1 MKQLSRFIF
10 MLSLILLVTACEKEL
25 IVEPDNNVPDYSKV
39 PTVKIRNYVN
49 RIFIDL
55 IGREPTNP
63 EMDLEV
69 GKLRNAN
76 LSENA
81 RKELI
86 EQLMF
91 STIEI
96 PGDTTYQIAYYRRI
110 YELSK
115 IRFIEGASEADI
127 LSERN
132 MLLNRYIS
140 DSLSGN
146 MEAASQALLD
156 ANKMLRILDGR
167 VNYMDDNIN
176 IMELC
181 GIMVDNAFY
190 DFINMNSFN
199 FVNACFSDLLF
210 RFPTTAE
217 FQTGFEMVEDDIAG
231 VLFQTSGNNKADFI
245 HILIQSR
252 EAHQGMII
260 WTYNTLLARQPNTI
274 EINKHLSDFF
284 TDKNLQ
290 KLQTSIM
297 ISDEYANF

>member
-1 MKQLSRFIF
+1 
-10 MLSLILLVTACEKEL
+10 
-25 IVEPDNNVPDYSKV
+25 
-39 PTVKIRNYVN
+39 
-49 RIFIDL
+49 
-55 IGREPTNP
+55 
-63 EMDLEV
+63 
-69 GKLRNAN
+69 
-76 LSENA
+76 
-81 RKELI
+81 
-86 EQLMF
+86 
-91 STIEI
+91 
-96 PGDTTYQIAYYRRI
+96 
-110 YELSK
+110 LSK

-156 ANKMLRILDGR
+156 ANKMLSILDGR
-167 VNYMDDNIN
+167 VNYMNDDIN

-245 HILIQSR
+245 NILIQSR

-260 WTYNTLLARQPNTI
+260 WTYNTLLARQPNTT